1 VSASD
6 WNKEQ
11 VRILEYSIDEVLKQD
26 LVTMEFASIRYKDED
41 EWLVDLVKYWA
52 WKDTYII
59 NEKLKTVDN
68 PHIRLIRMIN
78 FSMVNNRYAKLFLK
92 LREFELPLEAYQ
104 IIEEVN
110 RIKEEFIIKLFTDK
124 GLPENYG
131 KKQFNKI
138 RPAFYGWI
146 SDKDDVIKSDLQK
159 ADFWGFLK
167 GFMFPH
173 LFEEKEV

>member
-1 VSASD
+1 VSTSY

-11 VRILEYSIDEVLKQD
+11 VHILESSIDKILKQD
-26 LVTMEFASIRYKDED
+26 LVTSEFDSMLYQDGDAWI
-41 EWLVDLVKYWA
+41 VDLVKYWA

-59 NEKLKTVDN
+59 NEKLMTIEN
-68 PHIRLIRMIN
+68 PHFRLIRMIN
-78 FSMVNNRYAKLFLK
+78 FSMANNRYAKLFLK
-92 LREFELPLEAYQ
+92 LREFELPMEANQ
-104 IIEEVN
+104 IFQEVN
-110 RIKEEFIIKLFTDK
+110 HVKEEFIIKLFTDR
-124 GLPENYG
+124 GLPRNYG

-146 SDKDDVIKSDLQK
+146 SDKDDVIKNDLQK

-173 LFEEKEV
+173 LFDEKST

>member
-1 VSASD
+1 VSTSH

-11 VRILEYSIDEVLKQD
+11 VSKFERSIDKILKQD
-26 LVTMEFASIRYKDED
+26 LVTSEFDSMLYQDED
-41 EWLVDLVKYWA
+41 EWLVELVKYWA

-59 NEKLKTVDN
+59 NEKLKTVAN
-68 PHIRLIRMIN
+68 PHFRLIRMIN

-92 LREFELPLEAYQ
+92 LREFELPMEANQ
-104 IIEEVN
+104 IIREVN
-110 RIKEEFIIKLFTDK
+110 LIKEEFIIKLFTDK
-124 GLPENYG
+124 GLPKNYG
-131 KKQFNKI
+131 KKQFSKI

-167 GFMFPH
+167 GFMFPD
-173 LFEEKEV
+173 LFEEKGT